1 LYRWENVL
9 AFSNCIQY
17 DLQSACLAT
26 HKATHKVHL
35 VVADGGFDAQR
46 DSECQEELA
55 QKLIICE
62 IASGMHLL
70 QQGGTLI
77 VKMFGFQTTS
87 VRRAMRS
94 LYDYFE
100 ELVALKPISS
110 RPASS
115 ERYVVCSGFR
125 GVAHD
130 WDGPRWVNS
139 VLLGMTGGQDETHY
153 SRLDKYLDDF
163 DRDILSLNLKACFAI
178 LTCLERKAAANC
190 AWHESEDTWIP
201 ERPHVNVN
209 IYKHAWRLH

>member
-1 LYRWENVL
+1 
-9 AFSNCIQY
+9 
-17 DLQSACLAT
+17 
-26 HKATHKVHL
+26 
-35 VVADGGFDAQR
+35 
-46 DSECQEELA
+46 
-55 QKLIICE
+55 LIVCE
-62 IASGMHLL
+62 IAAGIYLL

-77 VKMFGFQTTS
+77 VKMFGFQTAS

-130 WDGPRWVNS
+130 WDGPRWINS
-139 VLLGMTGGQDETHY
+139 VLLGMTGDQDETHY
-153 SRLDKYLDDF
+153 SRLDKYLDDV
-163 DRDILSLNLKACFAI
+163 DRDILSLNLKACFSI

-190 AWHESEDTWIP
+190 AWHEWKESWIP

-209 IYKHAWRLH
+209 VYKHAWRLH